1 MADRSPPSA
10 PRPLEAGQLLR
21 LARKDR
27 AAANR
32 AVASLSL
39 EQQLALVCDA
49 PAARRAALIELAPA
63 PEQLI
68 PLLPEAEFCFTA
80 KAVGLESSA
89 WLLEY
94 ATPEQVVACLDLDA
108 WEGHSPVPA
117 KLDAW
122 IDAIAAAGDGAA
134 LRGIQALDPE
144 LIVLYLM
151 QRVSV
156 ELKPNDDEDW
166 QPPEGGQT
174 LDGQFYFVALHDG
187 DDVAAIVR
195 ILRLLFQ
202 ADYWFYFRMLQGVIW
217 EISTENVEWAHRWR
231 VGRLQ
236 DLGFPTWEEAME
248 LYGYLSPKQRLQ
260 IDPDHRPLS
269 VEEWHLP
276 VWIPGLPEGRDS
288 KHSLFRTLAGLEP
301 EERRSAFYAFVST
314 ANKVA
319 VADYMEISD
328 VETTPK
334 AIDKAARWIS
344 RGLEHV
350 ARERG
355 LTQADVVQR
364 VPLDQLFRIGANL
377 DPDAAR
383 PPRPIDP
390 SDDVDASGDVVA

>member
-1 MADRSPPSA
+1 MTDRSSPSA
-10 PRPLEAGQLLR
+10 PRRLEAGRLLR

-27 AAANR
+27 AAASR

-49 PAARRAALIELAPA
+49 PVARRAALIELLPA

-80 KAVGLESSA
+80 KAVGLESAA

-94 ATPEQVVACLDLDA
+94 ATPEQVVACLDMDA

-122 IDAIAAAGDGAA
+122 IDAIADAGDGAA
-134 LRGIQALDPE
+134 LRGIRALDPE

-151 QRVSV
+151 QHVGV
-156 ELKPNDDEDW
+156 ELKPNDDEGW

-202 ADYWFYFRMLQGVIW
+202 ADYWSYFRMLQGVIW

-236 DLGFPTWEEAME
+236 DLGFRPCTSEAAISMNRE
-248 LYGYLSPKQRLQ
+248 WTRYTRPSGGYLPMA
-260 IDPDHRPLS
+260 P
-269 VEEWHLP
+269 
-276 VWIPGLPEGRDS
+276 
-288 KHSLFRTLAGLEP
+288 A
-301 EERRSAFYAFVST
+301 
-314 ANKVA
+314 
-319 VADYMEISD
+319 
-328 VETTPK
+328 
-334 AIDKAARWIS
+334 
-344 RGLEHV
+344 
-350 ARERG
+350 
-355 LTQADVVQR
+355 
-364 VPLDQLFRIGANL
+364 
-377 DPDAAR
+377 
-383 PPRPIDP
+383 P
-390 SDDVDASGDVVA
+390 S